1 VIGLFRKAIREEAAG
16 VAKQLAEVRGLAY
29 QSNRRL
35 RRLEDDVAAE
45 RGARVDDVALLVDLV
60 AEGWKS
66 IDARLARIEQQLA
79 AQPPLREVA

>member
-1 VIGLFRKAIREEAAG
+1 MIGLFRKAIREEAAG